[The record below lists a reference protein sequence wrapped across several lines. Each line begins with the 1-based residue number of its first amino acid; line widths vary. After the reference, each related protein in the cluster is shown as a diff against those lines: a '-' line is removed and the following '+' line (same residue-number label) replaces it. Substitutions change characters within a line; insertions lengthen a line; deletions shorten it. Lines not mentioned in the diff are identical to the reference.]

1 MRSVIVCNIASVDG
15 YYAASNDPL
24 ALNMDEAFDGYNRE
38 RLSAAD
44 VVLLGRE
51 SFVGFSSYW
60 PPIADAPDDPGNRQF
75 DAVNREISRL
85 WKPVRKLV
93 ASDTLTVAKDNAWY
107 STTTVVPR
115 TAIRSEIAHLREG
128 GDGDILIFASHTLWN
143 ALLAQGLIDEIHIVV
158 SPNPLVGGEPLFT
171 APSRLALIDAE
182 PFPGSDNAL
191 LRYSPIV

>member
-1 MRSVIVCNIASVDG
+1 MRSVIVCNIASIDG
-15 YYAASNDPL
+15 YYASADNPL

-38 RLSAAD
+38 RLSRAD

-51 SFVGFSSYW
+51 SFVAFSSYW
-60 PPIADAPDDPGNRQF
+60 PSIADAPDDPGNRQY
-75 DAVNREISRL
+75 DAINRDISRL

-93 ASDTLTVAKDNAWY
+93 VSDTLTVRDDNPWQ

-115 TAIRSEIAHLREG
+115 AAIRSEIARLREG

-143 ALLAQGLIDEIHIVV
+143 ALLAAGLIDEIHIVV
-158 SPNPLVGGEPLFT
+158 SPHPLGAGEPLFT
-171 APSRLALIDAE
+171 APARLALIDAE
-182 PFPGSDNAL
+182 PFPTSDNAL